1 MVYFSNNPY
10 FTFITGKAFLHA
22 WETVKATVS
31 LLSSSRVL
39 I

>member
-1 MVYFSNNPY
+1 MVYFSNYPY
-10 FTFITGKAFLHA
+10 FTFVTGKAFLHA
-22 WETVKATVS
+22 VETVKATLS